1 MAMDTVRAAPFRG
14 LPFIP
19 RDIALTERADG
30 SLLLRSR
37 IPMHAGEPHLPGM
50 LWRHAQATPDATWL
64 AQRRGPDRA
73 WQHLCYGTAKAQVDA
88 ITQALLQWGQPG
100 RCVAVLSANSLE
112 HGVLQ
117 LAAQQ
122 ARMPHAPITPAYALL
137 TQDLDKLQ
145 SLIDLLQPA
154 VVFVQDGRQFQRVLQ
169 GLRLPADAHWLVA
182 ESLPSSGSVQRPVHA
197 WADGLATPV
206 TAAVAE
212 SCAAITPDTV
222 AKYLFTS
229 GSTGAPKAVT
239 ITQRMLTTSVA
250 MHRQLVADPPGTP
263 PTVLLDWM
271 PWSHVASG
279 NIMFGMVLA
288 EGGEHWLDD
297 GKPVPGLFAQTLHN
311 LRDVSPTAYGSV
323 PLGYTMLA
331 EALEADR
338 PLADRFF
345 HRLVRMTHAG
355 ARMPESVFDRMQAL
369 AVRSTGH
376 RLPFT
381 SAFGSTETA
390 AAVTVTHWCA
400 ESAGLIG
407 LPHPGVTLK
416 LLPVADSGDHG
427 HRDTRH
433 GGRYEVR
440 VHSPVIT
447 PGYLKQ
453 PEATA
458 AAFDDEGFFC
468 MGDALQFVDPQRPE
482 QGLAFSGRVTE
493 EFKLQSGVFVRTGAL
508 RVDVIEA
515 AQGLLSDVVVAG
527 ADQAFVALLAW
538 PNLAA
543 CRLRAGTPDAT
554 AEAIVQAPWLR
565 DALRT
570 ALAHHNASAGGGS
583 RRVHRLLLMAEP
595 PDMGAGE
602 ITDKGYVNQR
612 LVLQRRAALVAR
624 LFADP
629 PAQDVVEID

>member
-1 MAMDTVRAAPFRG
+1 MTGPMTPAPFRD
-14 LPFIP
+14 LPFLP
-19 RDIALTERADG
+19 RDVALTARADG
-30 SLLLRSR
+30 SLLLASR
-37 IPMHAGEPHLPGM
+37 IPIAAGEPHLPG
-50 LWRHAQATPDATWL
+50 LLRRHGQTQPDATWL
-64 AQRRGPDRA
+64 VQRRGADRA
-73 WQHLCYGTAKAQVDA
+73 WQRLTYGAASAQVDA
-88 ITQALLQWGQPG
+88 VTQALLDLQRPG
-100 RCVAVLSANSLE
+100 RCVAVLSGNGLE

-122 ARMPHAPITPAYALL
+122 ARMPHVPITPAYALL
-137 TQDLDKLQ
+137 TQDLTKLQ
-145 SLIDLLQPA
+145 ALVDRLQPA
-154 VVFVQDGRQFQRVLQ
+154 VVFVQDGAPFDRALRGLQ
-169 GLRLPADAHWLVA
+169 LPDDACWLVA
-182 ESLPSSGSVQRPVHA
+182 ERPPSDGALQRPLHA
-197 WADGLATPV
+197 WADWVATHAMP
-206 TAAVAE
+206 AVDA
-212 SCAAITPDTV
+212 SVAAITPDTV

-229 GSTGAPKAVT
+229 GSTGLPKAVT

-263 PTVLLDWM
+263 PTLLLDWM

-288 EGGEHWLDD
+288 EGGEHWIDD

-331 EALEADR
+331 EALEAD
-338 PLADRFF
+338 PALAEAFF
-345 HRLVRMTHAG
+345 RRLTRMTHAG
-355 ARMPESVFDRMQAL
+355 ARMPDSVFDRMQAL
-369 AVRSTGH
+369 SVRATGH

-390 AAVTVTHWCA
+390 AAVTATHWCA

-416 LLPVADSGDHG
+416 LLPVGDPG
-427 HRDTRH
+427 D
-433 GGRYEVR
+433 GRFEVR
-440 VHSPVIT
+440 VKSPVVT

-453 PEATA
+453 PDATA

-468 MGDALQFVDPQRPE
+468 MGDALQFVDPRRPE
-482 QGLAFSGRVTE
+482 EGLAFSGRVTE

-508 RVDVIEA
+508 RVDCIEA
-515 AQGLLSDVVVAG
+515 AQGLLTDVVVAG

-554 AEAIVQAPWLR
+554 VDDLVHAPWLR
-565 DALRT
+565 EALRA
-570 ALAHHNASAGGGS
+570 ALARHNAGAGGGS
-583 RRVHRLLLMAEP
+583 RRVHRLLLLAAP

-612 LVLQRRAALVAR
+612 LVLQRRADQVAR
-624 LFADP
+624 LFAEP
-629 PAQDVVEID
+629 PDADVITIE